1 MNQKKAE
8 QIEKQFTLDTVVPLL
23 KALGFQGVRYTHGID
38 EYGRDLVFY
47 DSDRFGFQRLYYAQI
62 KYGNVSGS
70 ASSILNKIISQ
81 VEDGMTM
88 PFFDTYLNE
97 DKFPAGMY
105 LIISGEY
112 TRNAKA
118 KIRERCRGKP
128 VHFLDGTA
136 VEAARRSLASATIGE
151 TSREVTRLV
160 REARAAMRCTPPHL
174 TQFENL
180 LNQID
185 LLDGISGVEK
195 VKVLSEIGMEVTL
208 NSFEGTRLLVGQLMF
223 VIAGWHEHPQIAKL
237 ISPKDAEILLDLV
250 AANLW
255 NWGVQSVEYQ
265 RKPEPVRICIDSLH
279 AVLKIASKLEFK
291 KPISTCISGINA
303 MYRAAVRDRLDD
315 LIALMG
321 ESKSCFSKVAR
332 SKSTRN

>member
-1 MNQKKAE
+1 MKQKKAE
-8 QIEKQFTLDTVVPLL
+8 EIEKQFTLDTVVPLL

-47 DSDRFGFQRLYYAQI
+47 DSDRFGLQRLYCAQV

-88 PFFDTYLNE
+88 PFFDTSLNE
-97 DKFPAGMY
+97 DKFPAGIY
-105 LIISGEY
+105 LIISGEF

-118 KIRERCRGKP
+118 KIREKCRGKP

-136 VEAARRSLASATIGE
+136 LEAARRSVASTTITQ
-151 TSREVTRLV
+151 TSREIARLV
-160 REARAAMRCTPPHL
+160 REARAAMRCTPPDL
-174 TQFENL
+174 SQFENL

-195 VKVLSEIGMEVTL
+195 VKALSEIGLEVTL
-208 NSFEGTRLLVGQLMF
+208 NSVEGTRLLVDQLMF

-237 ISPKDAEILLDLV
+237 ISPEDAEVLLELV
-250 AANLW
+250 AGNLW

-265 RKPEPVRICIDSLH
+265 RKLEPVKICTDSLK
-279 AVLKIASKLEFK
+279 AVIKIAMKLKFK
-291 KPISTCISGINA
+291 KPINTCISAINA
-303 MYRAAVRDRLDD
+303 MYNAAVRDHLDE
-315 LIALMG
+315 LIALAG
-321 ESKSCFSKVAR
+321 ESKSSFFKMLGE
-332 SKSTRN
+332 